1 VTVLARRAWLGIA
14 AVVAVVVGGA
24 WLGREAARR
33 LEADLTVH
41 VLRALGGRVA
51 SLTDHSI
58 LVVPADGTPF
68 RVIVTASCSA
78 LAPVLA
84 LFALTLVAG
93 RGAPP
98 RRLLA
103 AGVAATVVVV
113 GNLVRI
119 AASVGVGLWTGR
131 SSLVLFHDVVG
142 SVFGVGYTLFGYL
155 LVVALLLPR
164 RASARGAEPLEV
176 RDGLLGC

>member
-1 VTVLARRAWLGIA
+1 MTAVARRTWAAVGIA
-14 AVVAVVVGGA
+14 VALVVGGA
-24 WLGREAARR
+24 LLGREAARR
-33 LEADLTVH
+33 FEADLTVH
-41 VLRALGGRVA
+41 LLQALGGRVD

-58 LVVPADGTPF
+58 LVVPDGGAPF

-103 AGVAATVVVV
+103 ATVAAGVVVA

-119 AASVGVGLWTGR
+119 AASVGIGLWTGR

-142 SVFGVGYTLFGYL
+142 SVFGVGYTVFGYL
-155 LVVALLLPR
+155 LVVGLLLPR
-164 RASARGAEPLEV
+164 RAVARWVEPMEV
-176 RDGLLGC
+176 TGGLVRP

>member
-1 VTVLARRAWLGIA
+1 MSTVRRTWAAVAVAVALVVTGAVLGRDLARR
-14 AVVAVVVGGA
+14 V
-24 WLGREAARR
+24 
-33 LEADLTVH
+33 EADLTVH
-41 VLRALGGRVA
+41 LLQALGGRVDV
-51 SLTDHSI
+51 LTDHSI
-58 LVVPADGTPF
+58 LVVPGAEAPF

-103 AGVAATVVVV
+103 ASVAAAVVIA

-119 AASVGVGLWTGR
+119 AASVGIGLWTGR

-142 SVFGVGYTLFGYL
+142 SIFGVGYTVFGYL
-155 LVVALLLPR
+155 LVVGLLLPR
-164 RASARGAEPLEV
+164 RAVARWAEPLEV
-176 RDGLLGC
+176 TDGLVRP

>member
-1 VTVLARRAWLGIA
+1 MTALARRAWTGVALA
-14 AVVAVVVGGA
+14 VAVVVAGA
-24 WLGREAARR
+24 LAGRDVARR

-41 VLRALGGRVA
+41 LLQAVGGRVA
-51 SLTDHSI
+51 TLTDHSI
-58 LVVPADGTPF
+58 LVVPVDGAPF

-84 LFALTLVAG
+84 LFALTLAAG

-103 AGVAATVVVV
+103 ATVAAAVVVA

-119 AASVGVGLWTGR
+119 AASVAVGLGTGR

-142 SVFGVGYTLFGYL
+142 SVFGVGYTIFGYL

-164 RASARGAEPLEV
+164 RAVARWAEPPEV
-176 RDGLLGC
+176 TDGLVGR